1 MHGVHIKFNIK
12 PKKSRPTSSTCLGY
26 VNGLDNFTQRWFDS
40 SSGHVSDRT
49 SLPIMVPSLIKT
61 EYKTVPSTLQ
71 YGVLKPA
78 CLTAFII
85 VLAHSHLCFDRI
97 FGNYFI
103 LFNFCLYH
111 AHLQFT
117 NERRNQKHQNN
128 CNKISWHRNHWNC
141 CKKIV

>member
-12 PKKSRPTSSTCLGY
+12 PKKSRPTSSNCLGY

-85 VLAHSHLCFDRI
+85 VRAHSHLCFDRI
-97 FGNYFI
+97 LEII
-103 LFNFCLYH
+103 LFYLTFVYIMPIYNLPMNVEIRSIRTI
-111 AHLQFT
+111 AT
-117 NERRNQKHQNN
+117 K
-128 CNKISWHRNHWNC
+128 
-141 CKKIV
+141 